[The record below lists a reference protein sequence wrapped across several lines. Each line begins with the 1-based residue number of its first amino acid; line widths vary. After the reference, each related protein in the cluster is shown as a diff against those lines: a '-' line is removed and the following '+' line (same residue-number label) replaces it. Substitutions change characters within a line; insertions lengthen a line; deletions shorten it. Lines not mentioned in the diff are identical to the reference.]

1 VNIVASLPFIVTGA
15 LMLSGAGGGLHWLA
29 AGVIIAL
36 VTAVWNAWVLPIEI
50 LRQRLFELCP
60 GFYAVCKDTFDS
72 PPRCSPHFRR
82 LRAAIC
88 SPLGAEMGRI
98 KDGEPSVSK

>member
-36 VTAVWNAWVLPIEI
+36 VTAVWNAWVLLIEI
-50 LRQRLFELCP
+50 LR
-60 GFYAVCKDTFDS
+60 
-72 PPRCSPHFRR
+72 
-82 LRAAIC
+82 
-88 SPLGAEMGRI
+88 
-98 KDGEPSVSK
+98 